1 MGECDFSAYL
11 GFGDLLGG
19 LALAESVVETAIH
32 ILKLC
37 VKQSNKAELGNKLL
51 VLKKSSTLR
60 CFARPVPG
68 AVRRFALVDQLN

>member
-19 LALAESVVETAIH
+19 LALAESVVEAAIH

-37 VKQSNKAELGNKLL
+37 VKHSYKVN
-51 VLKKSSTLR
+51 LR
-60 CFARPVPG
+60 K
-68 AVRRFALVDQLN
+68 